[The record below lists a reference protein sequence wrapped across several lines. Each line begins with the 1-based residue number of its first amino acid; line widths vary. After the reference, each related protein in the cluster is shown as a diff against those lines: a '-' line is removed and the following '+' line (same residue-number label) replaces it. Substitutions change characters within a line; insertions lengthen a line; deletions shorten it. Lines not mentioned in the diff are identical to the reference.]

1 MSVDKGF
8 HNGLRMLISQVRQ
21 KNLVVE
27 PEASLLIKKYF
38 VASRRARA
46 QGGVKGTDMPLKA
59 LQTMTAMAEGTF
71 VEFLASRLRLWQLQK
86 RLFMEGRMFVPSEL
100 F

>member
-1 MSVDKGF
+1 M
-8 HNGLRMLISQVRQ
+8 
-21 KNLVVE
+21 E

-46 QGGVKGTDMPLKA
+46 QGGVKGADMPLKA

-71 VEFLASRLRLWQLQK
+71 VEFLASRRGL
-86 RLFMEGRMFVPSEL
+86 
-100 F
+100 

>member
-1 MSVDKGF
+1 
-8 HNGLRMLISQVRQ
+8 MLISQVRQ

-46 QGGVKGTDMPLKA
+46 QGGVKGADMPLKA
-59 LQTMTAMAEGTF
+59 LQIMTAMAEGTF
-71 VEFLASRLRLWQLQK
+71 VEFLASRQGL
-86 RLFMEGRMFVPSEL
+86 
-100 F
+100 